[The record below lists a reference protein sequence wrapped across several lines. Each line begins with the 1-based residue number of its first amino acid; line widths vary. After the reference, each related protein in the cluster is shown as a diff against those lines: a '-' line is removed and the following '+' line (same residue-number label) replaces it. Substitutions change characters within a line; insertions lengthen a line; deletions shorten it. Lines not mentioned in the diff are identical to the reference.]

1 VARMA
6 GAWRFSAVGPQRCEL
21 YINTGKWYNNN
32 SLAKDQLYGIAAT
45 PIMRISA
52 LIPTEVLRPFILTYL
67 IIDSPEEGVNKVL
80 PDTSLVMSLHYK
92 GSVSC
97 VADNTE
103 INLPSSSISGLRR
116 SMRSFHYSK
125 GTGNI
130 LVLFKEAGAAAFFK
144 NPLHHLFNETVA
156 LDQFIPHRDVAIIEE
171 QIAGAKNDAQI
182 IHRIEKFLISALYD
196 HTPDKLIS
204 AALQKIHAAK
214 GVIKIKEL
222 ADALYISQD
231 AFEKRFRRAVG
242 TSPKQ
247 FSSIVLMRS
256 VTSCRLLKQRL
267 SDIAF
272 DAGYCDQPHFNKD
285 FRLFTGQTPS
295 DFYKSPS
302 PLAITDFI
310 Q

>member
-1 VARMA
+1 MH
-6 GAWRFSAVGPQRCEL
+6 
-21 YINTGKWYNNN
+21 IN
-32 SLAKDQLYGIAAT
+32 
-45 PIMRISA
+45 A
-52 LIPTEVLRPFILTYL
+52 LTPTELLRPFILTYL

-80 PDTSLVMSLHYK
+80 PDTSLVMAFHYK
-92 GSVSC
+92 GRVSC
-97 VADNTE
+97 LIDNTD
-103 INLPSSSISGLRR
+103 INLPPSSISGLRKCP
-116 SMRSFHYSK
+116 RSFHYSK

-144 NPLHHLFNETVA
+144 NPLHHLFNETVS
-156 LDQFIPHRDVAIIEE
+156 LDEFISRRDLAIIEE
-171 QIAGAKNDAQI
+171 QITEAKTDAQTI
-182 IHRIEKFLISALYD
+182 GPIQKFLLSALYD

-204 AALQKIHAAK
+204 AALQKIHLAK
-214 GVIKIKEL
+214 GVIKIKDL

-247 FSSIVLMRS
+247 FSSIVQMRS
-256 VTSCRLLKQRL
+256 ITSCRLPKQRL

-272 DAGYCDQPHFNKD
+272 DAGYCDQSHFNKD

-295 DFYKSPS
+295 DFYKSQS
-302 PLAITDFI
+302 HLEITDFI

>member
-1 VARMA
+1 
-6 GAWRFSAVGPQRCEL
+6 
-21 YINTGKWYNNN
+21 
-32 SLAKDQLYGIAAT
+32 
-45 PIMRISA
+45 MRINA
-52 LIPTEVLRPFILTYL
+52 LIPTELLRPFILTYM

-80 PDTSLVMSLHYK
+80 PDTSLVMAFHYK
-92 GSVSC
+92 GRVNC
-97 VADNTE
+97 VADNTY
-103 INLPSSSISGLRR
+103 INLPSSSISGLRK

-125 GTGNI
+125 NTGNI

-144 NPLHHLFNETVA
+144 NPLHHLFNETVS
-156 LDQFIPHRDVAIIEE
+156 LDQFIGHRDLAIIEE
-171 QIAGAKNDAQI
+171 QIAEAENDAQI
-182 IHRIEKFLISALYD
+182 IDRIETFLLSALYD

-204 AALQKIHAAK
+204 AALQRIHLAK
-214 GVIKIKEL
+214 GVIKMKDL
-222 ADALYISQD
+222 ADAMYISQD

-247 FSSIVLMRS
+247 FSSIVLMKS
-256 VTSCRLLKQRL
+256 ITSCRLLKQRL

-295 DFYKSPS
+295 EFYKSPS
-302 PLAITDFI
+302 HLEITDFI

>member
-1 VARMA
+1 
-6 GAWRFSAVGPQRCEL
+6 
-21 YINTGKWYNNN
+21 
-32 SLAKDQLYGIAAT
+32 
-45 PIMRISA
+45 MRIHV
-52 LIPTEVLRPFILTYL
+52 LTPTELLRPFILTYV
-67 IIDSPEEGVNKVL
+67 IIDSSEEGINRVL
-80 PDTSLVMSLHYK
+80 PDTSLVMSFQYK

-97 VADNTE
+97 VADHTA
-103 INLPSSSISGLRR
+103 INLPSSSISGLRK
-116 SMRSFHYSK
+116 SLKSFHYSK

-144 NPLHHLFNETVA
+144 NPLHHLYNETVS
-156 LDQFIPHRDVAIIEE
+156 LDQFISRPDLAIIEE
-171 QIAGAKNDAQI
+171 QIAEAKTDAQKI
-182 IHRIEKFLISALYD
+182 ARIEKFLLAALYD

-204 AALQKIHAAK
+204 AALQKIHLAK

-222 ADALYISQD
+222 AGGLYISQD

-247 FSSIVLMRS
+247 FSSIVLMKSITGR
-256 VTSCRLLKQRL
+256 RLLKQRL
-267 SDIAF
+267 CDIAF

-302 PLAITDFI
+302 PLEITDFL

>member
-1 VARMA
+1 
-6 GAWRFSAVGPQRCEL
+6 
-21 YINTGKWYNNN
+21 
-32 SLAKDQLYGIAAT
+32 
-45 PIMRISA
+45 MRINA
-52 LIPTEVLRPFILTYL
+52 LIPTELLRPFILTYV

-80 PDTSLVMSLHYK
+80 PDTSLVMSFHYK
-92 GSVSC
+92 GRVSC
-97 VADNTE
+97 VADNAD
-103 INLPSSSISGLRR
+103 INLPSSSISGLRK
-116 SMRSFHYSK
+116 SLRSFHYSK
-125 GTGNI
+125 DTGNI

-144 NPLHHLFNETVA
+144 NPLHHLFNETLS
-156 LDQFIPHRDVAIIEE
+156 LDQFISRLDLAIIEE
-171 QIAGAKNDAQI
+171 QIAEAKTDAQKI
-182 IHRIEKFLISALYD
+182 DRIEFFLLAALYD
-196 HTPDKLIS
+196 HKPDKLIS
-204 AALQKIHAAK
+204 AALQKIHFAK

-247 FSSIVLMRS
+247 FSSIVLMKS
-256 VTSCRLLKQRL
+256 ITSRGHLKQRL

-302 PLAITDFI
+302 PLEITDFI